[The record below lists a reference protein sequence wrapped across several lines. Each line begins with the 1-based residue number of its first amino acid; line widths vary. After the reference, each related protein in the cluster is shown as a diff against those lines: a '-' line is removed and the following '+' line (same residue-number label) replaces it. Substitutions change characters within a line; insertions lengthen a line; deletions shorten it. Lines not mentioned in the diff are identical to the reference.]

1 MRVSVQRRWDSMIG
15 EPEPPIVIAYDGS
28 TVSSTSLLRGNT
40 YMFQSTTD
48 CHIAF
53 GETPVATVA
62 DCTILFAN
70 LPYLFTYRTEGKI
83 AAIKNKAKGTLY
95 ITPMLGAREC

>member
-1 MRVSVQRRWDSMIG
+1 MIG
-15 EPEPPIVIAYDGS
+15 EPEPPIVISYDGS
-28 TVSSTSLLRGNT
+28 TVSSASLLRGNT

>member
-1 MRVSVQRRWDSMIG
+1 
-15 EPEPPIVIAYDGS
+15 
-28 TVSSTSLLRGNT
+28 
-40 YMFQSTTD
+40 
-48 CHIAF
+48 
-53 GETPVATVA
+53 
-62 DCTILFAN
+62 LFAN